1 MILKFLDLDSQ
12 KQNRILN
19 AAMKEFAQKGYKN
32 ASTNEI
38 VKEAGISKGLLF
50 HYFAKKKD
58 LFLYLYDYSLE
69 IFTIEFF
76 QRIDLVEKDIFKRI
90 RQMALLKID
99 LIKKHPELYNF
110 LYKAIIED
118 TPEVKEDL
126 EQKNKQL
133 LTNGYAKIFR
143 DIEVKKFKET
153 IDTDKVINIVIWTI
167 EGFSNQILEKIK
179 SQYPNELHYE
189 KISKELDVYLKFL
202 ESAFYK

>member
-19 AAMKEFAQKGYKN
+19 AAMKEFAQKGYKK

-126 EQKNKQL
+126 EQKNNQL

-143 DIEVKKFKET
+143 DIDVKKFKET

-189 KISKELDVYLKFL
+189 DYPNKNKIQTFHGIAS
-202 ESAFYK
+202 